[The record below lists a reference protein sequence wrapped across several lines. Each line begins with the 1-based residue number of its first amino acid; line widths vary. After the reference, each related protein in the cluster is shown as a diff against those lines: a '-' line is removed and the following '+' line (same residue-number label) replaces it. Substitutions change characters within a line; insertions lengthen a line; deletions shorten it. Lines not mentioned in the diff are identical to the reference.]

1 MVRKLK
7 NKKKIMIELFTIV
20 LIEVTL
26 ISVMYVYK
34 RYKEQNAT
42 LEALS
47 KYGSRGSEVTQIQ
60 TKLKRWGYYTGNIDG
75 IYGTQTVNAVK
86 YFQRKNG
93 LTVDGIAGPATLRAM
108 GIMTSTSSSSSSSSY
123 NSNLNLLSR
132 VIYGESRGESY
143 TGQVAVGAVVMNR
156 VRSSS
161 FPNTISG
168 VVYQSGAFDAVR
180 DGQINLT
187 PDSTARKAAQDALN
201 GWDPSYGAIYYFNP
215 STATNKWI
223 WSRPMTVTIG
233 KHRFCK

>member
-1 MVRKLK
+1 MLK
-7 NKKKIMIELFTIV
+7 NKKIITTLITIV
-20 LIEVTL
+20 LIT
-26 ISVMYVYK
+26 ISMTVGIIHNKNNVSI
-34 RYKEQNAT
+34 ET
-42 LEALS
+42 LS

-60 TKLKRWGYYTGNIDG
+60 TKLKRWGYYTGNVDG

-93 LTVDGIAGPATLRAM
+93 LTVDGIAGPATLKAM
-108 GIMTSTSSSSSSSSY
+108 GITSTSTSSSSSNYS
-123 NSNLNLLSR
+123 SNLNLLSR
-132 VIYGESRGESY
+132 VIYGESRGEPY

-156 VRSSS
+156 IKSSS
-161 FPNTISG
+161 FPNTLSG
-168 VVYQSGAFDAVR
+168 VVYQSGAFDAVS

>member
-20 LIEVTL
+20 LIGVTL

-132 VIYGESRGESY
+132 VIYGESRGEPY

-215 STATNKWI
+215 ATATNKWI

>member
-1 MVRKLK
+1 MLK
-7 NKKKIMIELFTIV
+7 SRKKKILVSVIALVAIAMTIFAIFFENNTV
-20 LIEVTL
+20 
-26 ISVMYVYK
+26 
-34 RYKEQNAT
+34 
-42 LEALS
+42 EALS
-47 KYGSRGSEVTQIQ
+47 KYGSRGDEVRQIQ
-60 TKLKRWGYYTGNIDG
+60 TKLKRWGYYKGNIDG
-75 IYGTQTVNAVK
+75 IYGSQTLEAVK

-93 LTVDGIAGPATLRAM
+93 LKVDGIAGPATLKAM
-108 GIMTSTSSSSSSSSY
+108 GIMTSTSSSSSSGGSTST
-123 NSNLNLLSR
+123 NSNNLNLLSR
-132 VIYGESRGESY
+132 LIYGEARGEPY

-168 VVYQSGAFDAVR
+168 VIYQSGAFDVVR

-187 PDSTARKAAQDALN
+187 PNDTARKAAQDALN